1 MTWSASMADVEDFPP
16 VYYKIISAI
25 DGFTE
30 LSGKAVAWLCV
41 PLAITVFWEVVSR
54 SMFNTPTI
62 WAYDMS
68 YMLYAALFML
78 GAHFA
83 LLRGAH
89 IRTDMLWEKF
99 SERTKGK
106 IDFYAFILFFFPG
119 MILLFGSSWDDAWQ
133 AFTLGERG
141 EQTAWRPYLWPLKS
155 VVPLTAV
162 LLMIQGTSEIMKS
175 WFAMRTGR
183 AFEHKAGGEI

>member
-1 MTWSASMADVEDFPP
+1 MADVEDFPS
-16 VYYKIISAI
+16 VYYKIIKVI
-25 DGFTE
+25 DTFTE
-30 LSGKAVAWLCV
+30 LTGKAVAWLCV
-41 PLAITVFWEVVSR
+41 PLSVVVFWEVVAR
-54 SMFNTPTI
+54 FFFDKPTL

-78 GAHFA
+78 GAHYA

-99 SERTKGK
+99 SDRTKGK

-119 MILLFGSSWDDAWQ
+119 MILLLGSSWDDAWQ

-141 EQTAWRPYLWPLKS
+141 EQTAWRPMLWPLKS
-155 VVPLTAV
+155 LVPVTAV
-162 LLMIQGTSEIMKS
+162 LLMIQGTSEILKS

-183 AFEHKAGGEI
+183 AFEHKAGGDI

>member
-1 MTWSASMADVEDFPP
+1 MADVEDFHP
-16 VYYKIISAI
+16 VYYKIIKVI
-25 DGFTE
+25 DTFTE
-30 LSGKAVAWLCV
+30 LTGKTVAWLCV
-41 PLAITVFWEVVSR
+41 PLSITVFLEVVSR
-54 SMFNTPTI
+54 FFFDNPTI

-78 GAHFA
+78 GAHYA

-99 SERTKGK
+99 SDRTKGK

-141 EQTAWRPYLWPLKS
+141 EQTAWRPMLWPLKS
-155 VVPLTAV
+155 LVPLTAV
-162 LLMIQGTSEIMKS
+162 LLMIQGTSEILKS